1 MEVMPDHVRLL
12 VEVGPRLGVHRLVK
26 TIKGRSSRL
35 PMLCTNGY
43 FVATIEGAPLEAIKQ
58 YVHNQKS
65 R

>member
-1 MEVMPDHVRLL
+1 
-12 VEVGPRLGVHRLVK
+12 
-26 TIKGRSSRL
+26 
-35 PMLCTNGY
+35 MLCTNRY